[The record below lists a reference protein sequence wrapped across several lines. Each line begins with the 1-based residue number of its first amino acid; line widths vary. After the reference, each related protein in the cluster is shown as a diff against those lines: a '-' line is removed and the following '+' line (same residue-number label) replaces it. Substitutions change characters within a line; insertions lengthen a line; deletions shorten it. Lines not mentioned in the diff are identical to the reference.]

1 MYLNISRYVLYP
13 YTSRARHEVIFR
25 VPLSVVVNQPSDRK
39 AGGGEPAATPRGGNT
54 NYSSCSTTRQ
64 QDAHNST
71 HDQR

>member
-1 MYLNISRYVLYP
+1 MFCTPIRPEHVTKSSFASL
-13 YTSRARHEVIFR
+13 
-25 VPLSVVVNQPSDRK
+25 LSVVVNQPLDTK

-54 NYSSCSTTRQ
+54 NYSSCSTRRQ